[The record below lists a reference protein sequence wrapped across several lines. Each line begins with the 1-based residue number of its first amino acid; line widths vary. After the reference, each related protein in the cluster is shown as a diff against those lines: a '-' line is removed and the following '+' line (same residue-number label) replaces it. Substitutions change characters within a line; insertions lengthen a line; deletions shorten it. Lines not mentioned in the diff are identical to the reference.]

1 MTKKKK
7 ILLIVL
13 PIIAVFLILFT
24 PIPQT
29 ENLPDGKVTTLNALT
44 YKLVFWN
51 LYENTDK
58 PYNETELIL
67 PPDNFSSVES
77 LFEKRQN
84 DLWEDGYGAYS
95 ITVSVEKIEDN
106 LIWIKE
112 LSNDKN
118 AISNVVISFDDI
130 VKYGKNIDKEDIKEN
145 VLLKISYDGAT
156 LLLSPG
162 MLGRIY
168 SIELVDAK
176 KTETISSD
184 NAIDNNFETPTTTSS
199 QEPISSNNTTTSNI
213 ESTQT
218 ESSLPQSTSNV
229 ESSITSSSTDDDFIP
244 IFWNQK
250 IHKYDNHY
258 DNISGINI
266 PYLVVEPHNYDQ
278 SKKYPVI
285 LFLHGAGYRFN
296 SHDDNDFNELQVST
310 LVSSYIFNYEWLSK
324 AIIIAPQISTT
335 DWWDFG
341 QNSNGSLDAAMRIFE
356 KVASEYSCDNS
367 RYYVTGGSMGGY
379 ATWQVAA
386 KYNNVFAAAM
396 PMCGWWTPSDAHRLI
411 DMPIRI
417 IHGTADS
424 TVSVEKSNSM
434 YNAIKAAGGQKV
446 VLSLYEGAEH
456 DVWREAYYDANT
468 WNWLFAQKKE

>member
-13 PIIAVFLILFT
+13 PIIAVSLILFT

-29 ENLPDGKVTTLNALT
+29 EDLPEGKVTTLNALT

-58 PYNETELIL
+58 PYNETELIFL
-67 PPDNFSSVES
+67 PDNFSSVES

-84 DLWEDGYGAYS
+84 DLLEDGYGAYS

-106 LIWIKE
+106 RIWIKE
-112 LSNDKN
+112 LTNDKHALN
-118 AISNVVISFDDI
+118 NVTISFDD
-130 VKYGKNIDKEDIKEN
+130 VEKYGKNINGDDIKEN
-145 VLLKISYDGAT
+145 TLLKISYDGVT
-156 LLLSPG
+156 LLLYPG
-162 MLGRIY
+162 QLGRIY
-168 SIELVDAK
+168 SIELVDTK
-176 KTETISSD
+176 KNEIISNYNEIVDNSSEIPTNNSSQESISSD
-184 NAIDNNFETPTTTSS
+184 
-199 QEPISSNNTTTSNI
+199 NTTTSNT
-213 ESTQT
+213 ESTQA
-218 ESSLPQSTSNV
+218 ESSVPESNSSVETNST
-229 ESSITSSSTDDDFIP
+229 TSTEDDFLP
-244 IFWNQK
+244 FFWSQT

-258 DNISGINI
+258 DNISKINI
-266 PYLVVEPHNYDQ
+266 PYLVVEPHNYDPN
-278 SKKYPVI
+278 KKYPVI

-296 SHDDNDFNELQVST
+296 SSDDVDFNQLQVST
-310 LVSSYIFNYEWLSK
+310 LVSSYIFNYEWLTK
-324 AIIIAPQISTT
+324 AIIIAPQISER

-356 KVASEYSCDNS
+356 KVTSEYSCDNS

-396 PMCGWWTPSDAHRLI
+396 PMCGWWNPNDAPRLA

-424 TVSVEKSNSM
+424 TVSVEKSQLM
-434 YNAIKAAGGQKV
+434 YSAIKEAGGQKV
-446 VLSLYEGAEH
+446 VLSLYKGAEH
-456 DVWREAYYDANT
+456 DVWREAYYDAET
-468 WNWLFAQKKE
+468 WEWLFTQKKE